1 MTKAIIIAAGSGT
14 RLDGLEDIP
23 KSLLD
28 INGESLLYRQV
39 KLFKKF
45 GIADSIVITGPN
57 SQKFNLTGIRYVR
70 DVNHLDHDILCSLMA
85 AQSEISGEVIIS
97 YSDIIFDE
105 NIMEKI
111 VDFEG
116 DIGVVVDLDWK
127 KAYEN
132 RKKHPIS
139 EAENVQI
146 SDNKILKIRKNISK
160 NEKFQKIGEF
170 LGIIKLSK
178 LGAKMIIEKFNELE
192 YSHKGKFHD
201 APSLKKAYLTDMIQE
216 LIDCDLK
223 IIPILITGKWCEIDI
238 EEDLERARK
247 LF

>member
-1 MTKAIIIAAGSGT
+1 MTKAIIIAAGSGA
-14 RLDGLEDIP
+14 RLHGFEDIP
-23 KSLLD
+23 KSMLE
-28 INGESLLYRQV
+28 INGESLLSRQV
-39 KLFKKF
+39 KLFKKYGVTYIF
-45 GIADSIVITGPN
+45 VITGPN
-57 SQKFNLTGIRYVR
+57 SKKFNLTGIHYVR
-70 DVNHLDHDILCSLMA
+70 DVNHLNHDILCSLMA
-85 AQSEISGEVIIS
+85 ARSEISNEVIIS

-105 NIMEKI
+105 NIMKKI
-111 VDFEG
+111 VDFKG
-116 DIGVVVDLDWK
+116 DFGIVVDLDWK

-139 EAENVQI
+139 EAENVLMTEE
-146 SDNKILKIRKNISK
+146 KILKIRKNISK

-178 LGAKMIIEKFNELE
+178 LGAKIIVEKFNELE

-216 LIDCDLK
+216 LIDCNLR
-223 IIPILITGKWCEIDI
+223 ITPILITGKWCEIDT